1 MLAFQLKINYSA
13 ISNLNPQ
20 LTRLRPLKFN
30 LTQSILKM
38 HSTNAVTT
46 SENNEFVVLGI
57 SINVPLRRLFDYK
70 ISVNN
75 AIEPKVGMRVEVS
88 FSNRIKIG
96 VVNTIGASSNLSLE
110 KIKPINRLLDDFPLV
125 NQNIIKL
132 SQWMQGYYHA
142 APGDVWSTILPNA
155 LLKGEDTEL
164 ARESYWRLTDLG
176 LEFYQQKKIPKNAVK
191 QQLAM
196 ACLFEVTNHNSAGL
210 AHSQMGQ
217 YSLSLTT
224 LKTLAGKKW
233 IERVFDSPQVKNNN
247 FRMTNNNKTH
257 IKLNEQQDFAVSQVS
272 KELDI
277 YKTWLLFGV
286 TASGKTEVYLRI
298 IESVLKQ
305 GKQALVLVPEIGLTP
320 QTVSRFERRFNT
332 KDNHVEIAM
341 MHSGMSDKQRLQ
353 SWLKAKN
360 GQAKIIIGTRSA
372 LFVPLKNPG
381 IIIIDEEHDTSFKQ
395 QQGLRYSARDIAMVR
410 ANIEKIPVLLASA
423 TPSIET
429 LVNVE
434 KNKITQLDLTEK
446 ALTSVEI
453 KCRVIDMKK
462 QPIKQ
467 GLSFHLIDSIKHHL
481 KQKGQILLFLNRRG
495 YAPVLLCHQCGWS
508 SECKRCERHF
518 TFHGGENK
526 GVQNKPQQ
534 HLQCHHCGSS
544 RRAPK
549 QCPNCQ
555 CDEMVPIGLGTERLE
570 ETIKN
575 LFPSARV
582 QRIDRDTT
590 RKKSAMDGF
599 ISSIKL
605 GEIDILIGTQMLAK
619 GHHFPN
625 ITLVGLVDMDGALY
639 SSDFRA
645 PEYAAQ
651 LITQVSGRAG
661 RAENKGEV
669 IIQTHLADHP
679 MLSELLNSGYRAFAK
694 TAIDER
700 KEASLPPI
708 SYNALIQAEA
718 PSIGVVKNFLQE
730 VKDILK
736 NNLSNQDNQLL
747 TNGLELLGPVPA
759 VYTKKAGKFRYQLY
773 LQANE
778 RQCLHQLLRQSV
790 NEIEKLKSASRVRW
804 RLEIDPISD

>member
-1 MLAFQLKINYSA
+1 MPSPKTR
-13 ISNLNPQ
+13 PQ
-20 LTRLRPLKFN
+20 ILTLIQN
-30 LTQSILKM
+30 
-38 HSTNAVTT
+38 STNKQGSNDITNSAQ
-46 SENNEFVVLGI
+46 SEFVILGI
-57 SINVPLRRLFDYK
+57 AINVPLRRLFDYK

-75 AIEPKVGMRVEVS
+75 AIEPKIGMRVEVS

-96 VVNTIGASSNLSLE
+96 VINKIGSSSNLAIE
-110 KIKPINRLLDDFPLV
+110 KIKPINRLLDESPLV
-125 NQNIIKL
+125 NNCMIKL
-132 SQWMQGYYHA
+132 SQWMQNYYHA
-142 APGDVWSTILPNA
+142 APGDVWNTMLPNA
-155 LLKGEDTEL
+155 LLKGDDAEL
-164 ARESYWRLTDLG
+164 ARESYWCITELG
-176 LEFYQQKKIPKNAVK
+176 TELYREKKIPKNAVK

-196 ACLFEVTNHNSAGL
+196 ACLIEISNKNNVGL
-210 AHSQMGQ
+210 AHSQINQ
-217 YSLSLTT
+217 YNLSLTT

-233 IERVFDSPQVKNNN
+233 IERN
-247 FRMTNNNKTH
+247 FNSLHVNEHHFKKSRNKE
-257 IKLNEQQDFAVSQVS
+257 IALKLNEQQYFAVAEVS
-272 KELDI
+272 KQLDI

-298 IESVLKQ
+298 IESVLLQ

-320 QTVSRFERRFNT
+320 QTVSRFERRFNAG
-332 KDNHVEIAM
+332 NSYVEIAT

-353 SWLKAKN
+353 VWLKARN
-360 GQAKIIIGTRSA
+360 GQVKIIIGTRSA

-410 ANIEKIPVLLASA
+410 GSMENTPVLLASA

-434 KNKITQLDLTEK
+434 KNKITQLDLTQK
-446 ALTSVEI
+446 ALTSSEI
-453 KCRVIDMKK
+453 KYRIIDMKN

-481 KQKGQILLFLNRRG
+481 TQKGQILLFLNRRG

-518 TFHGGENK
+518 TFHASESSEY
-526 GVQNKPQQ
+526 Q
-534 HLQCHHCGSS
+534 HLQCHHCGSN
-544 RRAPK
+544 RKVPN

-555 CDEMVPIGLGTERLE
+555 CEEMIPVGVGTERLE
-570 ETIKN
+570 ETVKT
-575 LFPSARV
+575 LFPNAKV

-590 RKKSAMDGF
+590 RKKTAMTDF
-599 ISSIKL
+599 VTSIKS

-651 LITQVSGRAG
+651 LITQVSGRTG
-661 RAENKGEV
+661 RAKHQGEV
-669 IIQTHLADHP
+669 IIQTHLSEHP
-679 MLSELLNSGYRAFAK
+679 MLNILLSRGYRSFAK
-694 TAIDER
+694 LAIEER
-700 KEASLPPI
+700 KEANLPPI
-708 SYNALIQAEA
+708 SYNALLQAEA
-718 PSIGVVKNFLQE
+718 PSIGDVKNFLQE
-730 VKDILK
+730 TKDVLK
-736 NNLSNQDNQLL
+736 RVLIEQKQLPKIFD
-747 TNGLELLGPVPA
+747 LELLGPVPA

-773 LQANE
+773 IQTNQ
-778 RQCLHQLLRQSV
+778 RKQLHQLLHHSV
-790 NEIEKLKSASRVRW
+790 QLIESLKSASRVRW
-804 RLEIDPISD
+804 RLEIDPVGD

>member
-1 MLAFQLKINYSA
+1 MTNS
-13 ISNLNPQ
+13 IS
-20 LTRLRPLKFN
+20 
-30 LTQSILKM
+30 LTQSPLN
-38 HSTNAVTT
+38 HNLFETT
-46 SENNEFVVLGI
+46 ENPSSEEFVVLGI

-70 ISVNN
+70 ISVDN
-75 AIEPKVGMRVEVS
+75 AVEAKVGMRVEVS

-96 VVNTIGASSNLSLE
+96 VINKIGASSNLPLE
-110 KIKPINRLLDDFPLV
+110 KIKPINRLLDDTPLV
-125 NQNIIKL
+125 NNNLIKL
-132 SQWMQGYYHA
+132 SQWMLNYYHA
-142 APGDVWSTILPNA
+142 APCDVWNTILPNA
-155 LLKGEDTEL
+155 LLKGEKTEL
-164 ARESYWRLTDLG
+164 ARESFWRLTKLG
-176 LEFYQQKKIPKNAVK
+176 LELYQAKKVAKNAVK

-196 ACLFEVTNHNSAGL
+196 ACLFEVENKKNTGL
-210 AHSQMGQ
+210 VLGLRHSQISQ
-217 YSLSLTT
+217 FNLSLTT

-233 IERVFDSPQVKNNN
+233 IERIFDATYKKD
-247 FRMTNNNKTH
+247 NKLEIIKDKKPI
-257 IKLNEQQDFAVSQVS
+257 IKLNDQQDFAVTQVS
-272 KELDI
+272 KQLDI

-298 IESVLKQ
+298 IEAVLLQ

-332 KDNHVEIAM
+332 GRFITENNHVEIAM
-341 MHSGMSDKQRLQ
+341 MHSGMTDKQRLQ
-353 SWLKAKN
+353 VWLKAQT
-360 GQAKIIIGTRSA
+360 GQVKIIIGTRSA
-372 LFVPLKNPG
+372 LFIPLKNPG

-395 QQGLRYSARDIAMVR
+395 QQGLRYSARDTAMVR
-410 ANIEKIPVLLASA
+410 ASIEKIPVLLASA

-429 LVNVE
+429 LINVE
-434 KNKITQLDLTEK
+434 KKKITQLDLTQK
-446 ALTSVEI
+446 ALTSVEV

-467 GLSFHLIDSIKHHL
+467 GLSFHLIDSIQHHL

-518 TFHGGENK
+518 TFHGNENSDK
-526 GVQNKPQQ
+526 Q

-549 QCPNCQ
+549 QCPKCQ
-555 CDEMVPIGLGTERLE
+555 CDEMIPIGLGTERLE
-570 ETIKN
+570 ETIKT

-599 ISSIKL
+599 VTSIKS

-679 MLSELLNSGYRAFAK
+679 MLSILLNSGYRSFAK
-694 TAIDER
+694 TAINER
-700 KEASLPPI
+700 KEACLPPI

-718 PSIGVVKNFLQE
+718 PNIGMVKNFLQE

-736 NNLSNQDNQLL
+736 QVVSEDDGLSDIEN
-747 TNGLELLGPVPA
+747 LELLGPVPA

-773 LQANE
+773 IQTNQ
-778 RQCLHQLLRQSV
+778 RRYLHQLLKGSIPA
-790 NEIEKLKSASRVRW
+790 IESLKTASRVRW
-804 RLEIDPISD
+804 RLEVDPIGD